1 MADNTLAARAE
12 GLQLDGDALK
22 AGRTEPKD
30 LPGQRLGHS
39 SDLYRTQDIYQLIG
53 AFIGEARKVLPC
65 DGIEYREDRLGLY
78 FIDGVLSQERCDYTI
93 RLGEQVLGKV
103 CFTREHAF
111 DDAEFALIETLIAGL
126 VLPLRNAIQ
135 YQKTVRFALHDSLTG
150 LKNGN
155 ACYDNLGQ
163 EVERAQRYKIPFSL
177 LLINMDNFSEINQ
190 RYGQDAGNAIL
201 VEVAR
206 RLEHETRNSDIIF
219 RKGGDEFLV
228 FLPNTAKSA
237 ARTAAERFKHG
248 ILSAPYVADETTI
261 RFTTSI
267 GVVTVLPND
276 SAFTIIDRADK
287 TLYHAKVLG
296 KNRIQTEPCPESL
309 IRE

>member
-1 MADNTLAARAE
+1 MADNSLAARAE
-12 GLQLDGDALK
+12 GLQPNADTLNTD
-22 AGRTEPKD
+22 RMEQND
-30 LPGQRLGHS
+30 LPGHS
-39 SDLYRTQDIYQLIG
+39 NDVYRTQDIYQLIS

-78 FIDGVLSQERCDYTI
+78 FVEGTPSQERCDYTV
-93 RLGEQVLGKV
+93 RLGEQMLGKV

-111 DDAEFALIETLIAGL
+111 GDTELALIETLVAGL

-135 YQKTVRFALHDSLTG
+135 YQKAVRFALRDSLTG

-155 ACYDNLGQ
+155 ACYDSLGQ

-177 LLINMDNFSEINQ
+177 LLVNMDNFGEINQ
-190 RYGQDAGNAIL
+190 QYGHDAGNAIL

-206 RLEHETRNSDIIF
+206 RLEQETRNSDIIF

-228 FLPNTAKSA
+228 FLPNTDRSA
-237 ARTAAERFKHG
+237 ARIAAERFKHG
-248 ILSAPYVADETTI
+248 VLSAPCVTDDAEI

-267 GVVTVLPND
+267 GVVTVLPDD
-276 SAFTIIDRADK
+276 STFTLIDRADK
-287 TLYHAKVLG
+287 ALYHAKILG
-296 KNRIQTEPCPESL
+296 KDRIQTEPCPQSL
-309 IRE
+309 VRE